1 MFNCITIAICRL
13 SAIGT
18 NFAKCSNLDKSDV
31 SLRGTEYLRL
41 TITTN
46 QRLKIE
52 MFANEDYKERHG
64 QLPKRRRYRATQAFA
79 YPKEA
84 LDLLDAAIRKMVARK
99 VNYLDAAPDKTSIYQ
114 LISSKAPQLK
124 NKQPA

>member
-1 MFNCITIAICRL
+1 MFVVITDTLLVSTLMLNSTIIAICCL
-13 SAIGT
+13 SALST
-18 NFAKCSNLDKSDV
+18 NFVKCWNLDKSDV

-64 QLPKRRRYRATQAFA
+64 QLPKRQRYRGTQAFA
-79 YPKEA
+79 YLKEA
-84 LDLLDAAIRKMVARK
+84 LDLLDAATLTLHPIRLLYI
-99 VNYLDAAPDKTSIYQ
+99 N
-114 LISSKAPQLK
+114 
-124 NKQPA
+124 